1 MRKRAASTP
10 PDQEPGVGPGGS
22 RDGHGRGGTW
32 WGLHSSLG
40 LVGLCAASIV
50 GGCLFFFLSYLPG
63 QRAAAI
69 NGWQQELA
77 LRASLRKMTIDHWAA
92 GGMADAEI
100 LAGFP
105 SPRALVASGRQT
117 NPAERNEVNTSHMRE
132 VAENFT
138 RIRGYHRFA
147 LLDANLGIVTETGQP
162 TPVDPPVR
170 LAAAEV
176 LARGKSTIEIRR
188 HADRTV
194 SIAFLARVGAASAL
208 LTSGGVVL
216 LETEPTHWLYPY
228 LAMRPMA
235 AVSAETLL
243 VQADGDDIVF
253 LSPLHHNSAPP
264 LTFRRPA
271 KIAQFAAAAALQQP
285 ESFGA
290 FVDYR
295 DEPVFAAT
303 VRLENAPWGIVVK
316 VDQREAL
323 APYRREVRHTAAT
336 AAVAIIAFWAAAFLL
351 LHAWRRRADAA
362 LREREQRFRL
372 LFENMLEGYAYCR
385 MLYHEGRPDD
395 FIYLAVN
402 PAFETLT
409 GLKNVIGKKVSEA
422 IPGIRESSPE
432 LFAVYGRVAS
442 TGQSERIEIYVGAL
456 GIWFNIAVYSFE
468 KGHFVAVF
476 DNITERKRAEAE
488 LAEAHAKLEQ
498 RVAER
503 TAELSVANQELE
515 SFAYAVSHDLRA
527 PLRGIDGWSQA
538 VLEDCGPRLDERE
551 RGYLETVRSETR
563 RMDELIDNLLELS
576 RVTRAPM
583 RRQPIDMTAMA
594 QEVEASLR
602 ASQPDRVLDFVMA
615 PGMVAVGDAVL
626 LRAVMQNLLG
636 NAWKFSGKRPRA
648 RIEVGCTSEPGRT
661 VYYVRDD
668 GVGFDMRFAGKLFAP
683 FQRLH
688 SLEEFPGTGI
698 GLATVQRII
707 HRHDGKVWATAELD
721 RGATFYFSLTA

>member
-1 MRKRAASTP
+1 
-10 PDQEPGVGPGGS
+10 
-22 RDGHGRGGTW
+22 
-32 WGLHSSLG
+32 LLG
-40 LVGLCAASIV
+40 LVGLCAASLA
-50 GGCLFFFLSYLPG
+50 GACLYFFLSYVPG

-69 NGWQQELA
+69 NGWEQELA
-77 LRASLRKMTIDHWAA
+77 LRASLRKMTLDHWVAR
-92 GGMADAEI
+92 GMADAEA

-105 SPRALVASGRQT
+105 SPRALVARGGGAASMGPSTVSAAQL
-117 NPAERNEVNTSHMRE
+117 RE
-132 VAENFT
+132 VVEAFNRT
-138 RIRGYHRFA
+138 RDYHSFA
-147 LLDANLGIVTETGQP
+147 LLDANLGIVIERGRA
-162 TPVDPPVR
+162 TPLEPAVR
-170 LAAAEV
+170 RAAAEV
-176 LARGKSTIEIRR
+176 MARGKSAIAFHR
-188 HADRTV
+188 HADGTV
-194 SIAFLARVGAASAL
+194 AIAFLARVEAGSAP
-208 LTSGGVVL
+208 LTSSGVVL
-216 LETEPTHWLYPY
+216 LETDPNHWLYPY

-235 AVSAETLL
+235 AQSAETLI

-253 LSPLHHNSAPP
+253 LSPLLHNPSPP
-264 LTFRRPA
+264 LTFRRPTS
-271 KIAQFAAAAALQQP
+271 IARFAAVTAIEEP
-285 ESFGA
+285 ESFGD

-295 DEPVFAAT
+295 GVPVLAGTA
-303 VRLENAPWGIVVK
+303 RLDNAPWGLVVK

-323 APYRREVRHTAAT
+323 TTYRQNVRHTGAT

-351 LHAWRRRADAA
+351 LHAWTRRADAA

-385 MLYHEGRPDD
+385 MLYQDGRPDD

-476 DNITERKRAEAE
+476 DNITERKRAEAD
-488 LAEAHAKLEQ
+488 LVEAHVKLEQ

-538 VLEDCGPRLDERE
+538 VMEDCGPQLDERG
-551 RGYLETVRSETR
+551 RKYLTTVRSETR

-583 RRQPIDMTAMA
+583 KRQPIDLTAMA

-602 ASQPDRVLDFVMA
+602 TSQPERVVDFVVA
-615 PGMVAVGDAVL
+615 PGMVAMGDAVL
-626 LRAVMQNLLG
+626 LRAVLQNLLG

-661 VYYVRDD
+661 VYHVRDD

-707 HRHDGKVWATAELD
+707 HRHDGRVWATAELD